1 MLPGLLQHVTL
12 PHQLFPPAPPTPISH
27 HSDLEVKVQK
37 QQDLLKE
44 LEIKDS
50 NASPHLEPDLHLEDL
65 RRSPQTV
72 SFSWKGQGCWNRA
85 GLHGGRGSRR
95 G

>member
-1 MLPGLLQHVTL
+1 MLPGLLQNVTL
-12 PHQLFPPAPPTPISH
+12 PQQPPPRPPPISH

-44 LEIKDS
+44 LEVKDS

-65 RRSPQTV
+65 RRSPWTV
-72 SFSWKGQGCWNRA
+72 SFSWKGQGW
-85 GLHGGRGSRR
+85 LE
-95 G
+95 